1 MMPNKKA
8 IYGLIASTL
17 LSISPSNAEG
27 TWILAA
33 HGDLR
38 KPSPGTIGEQYGIW
52 GMGWYVDV
60 KSIAK
65 RGNRAYFNSST
76 VILGEG
82 KKPCSRTSC
91 GWDFSKGAPTKIT
104 SNIANCSTKQLI
116 DAQGL
121 PAGKQGEITNRI
133 ASFACAN

>member
-1 MMPNKKA
+1 MLTKNV

-17 LSISPSNAEG
+17 LSISPSYAEG

-52 GMGWYVDV
+52 GMGWYVDI

-65 RGNRAYFNSST
+65 RGNRAYFNSSA

-82 KKPCSRTSC
+82 KNHAAEPHAVGISP
-91 GWDFSKGAPTKIT
+91 KGRRP
-104 SNIANCSTKQLI
+104 
-116 DAQGL
+116 
-121 PAGKQGEITNRI
+121 E
-133 ASFACAN
+133 

>member
-1 MMPNKKA
+1 MPIRKV
-8 IYGLIASTL
+8 IYGFIVGTL
-17 LSISPSNAEG
+17 LSVSPSNAEG

-33 HGDLR
+33 HGDYG
-38 KPSPGTIGEQYGIW
+38 KPSPGTIGEQFGIW
-52 GMGWYVDV
+52 GMGWYIDV
-60 KSIAK
+60 RSIAK
-65 RGNRAYFNSST
+65 RGNRAYFNSGT

-91 GWDFSKGAPTKIT
+91 GWDFSKGAPSKIT

-121 PAGKQGEITNRI
+121 PVGKQGEITKRM
-133 ASFACAN
+133 AAFACSN